1 MTKFIIKRILMI
13 PIMLLCVALLVF
25 LLLNISAADPL
36 LSILPSEYTQEEYD
50 ALTVKPETTLYLI
63 KEEA

>member
-50 ALTVKPETTLYLI
+50 ALEHELGLDKDRKSVV
-63 KEEA
+63 